1 MNQLDMKGRSAIVT
15 GGASGI
21 GLAIA
26 KRLAQSGANVAIWD
40 MNEKTMAEAAKS
52 LGAVKTHTAK
62 VDVSKIDQVEAA
74 FKSTLAAFGKVDA
87 LVNSA
92 GIAGK
97 NAVTWELPADD
108 WLRVHDINLNGVFY
122 TCRTVAPHMIKNN
135 YGRIVNIAS
144 IAGKEGN
151 PNASAYSSS
160 KAAVIGLTKS
170 LGKETAKNGIT
181 VNCVTPAA
189 VRTPIFDQVPQQPHR
204 LHARQDP
211 DGPLRP
217 GRGNRRH
224 RYVGMHRGLLL
235 HHRRGVRPFRRTRN
249 VLIR

>member
-1 MNQLDMKGRSAIVT
+1 MNQLDMKGRSAIVS

-26 KRLAQSGANVAIWD
+26 RRLAQSGANVAIWD
-40 MNEKTMAEAAKS
+40 MNEKAMAESAKS
-52 LGAVKTHTAK
+52 LGGVKTHVTK

-97 NAVTWELPADD
+97 NATVWETPVDD
-108 WLRVHDINLNGVFY
+108 WIRVHDINLNGTFY
-122 TCRTVAPHMIKNN
+122 TCRTVVPQMLKNN

-170 LGKETAKNGIT
+170 LGKELAKDGVA
-181 VNCVTPAA
+181 VNAVTPATID
-189 VRTPIFDQVPQQPHR
+189 TPILEQVSPAHIAYMRSKIPMDRFGSVDEAASLICWLASRECSFSTAAVFD
-204 LHARQDP
+204 LS
-211 DGPLRP
+211 G
-217 GRGNRRH
+217 GRAT
-224 RYVGMHRGLLL
+224 Y
-235 HHRRGVRPFRRTRN
+235 
-249 VLIR
+249 

>member
-1 MNQLDMKGRSAIVT
+1 MNQFDMKGRSAIVT

-26 KRLAQSGANVAIWD
+26 KRLAHSGANVAIWD
-40 MNEKTMAEAAKS
+40 MNEQAMADAAKS
-52 LGAVKTHTAK
+52 LGNVKTHTAK

-74 FKSTLAAFGKVDA
+74 FKSTVAAFGKVDA

-97 NAVTWELPADD
+97 NATVADYPVD
-108 WLRVHDINLNGVFY
+108 EWIRVHDINLHGTFY
-122 TCRTVAPHMIKNN
+122 TCRTVAAHMIKNN

-144 IAGKEGN
+144 VAGKEGN

-160 KAAVIGLTKS
+160 KAAVIVLTKS
-170 LGKETAKNGIT
+170 LGKELAKNNIT

-189 VRTPIFDQVPQQPHR
+189 VKTPIFDQVAQSHIDYMLSKIPM
-204 LHARQDP
+204 
-211 DGPLRP
+211 
-217 GRGNRRH
+217 GRF
-224 RYVGMHRGLLL
+224 GLVDEIAATVVWACTEDCSFTTAATFDLSGG
-235 HHRRGVRPFRRTRN
+235 RATY
-249 VLIR
+249 

>member
-40 MNEKTMAEAAKS
+40 FNEQSMVDAVKA
-52 LGAVKTHTAK
+52 LGAVKTFTAK

-74 FKSTLAAFGKVDA
+74 FKSTVAAFGKVDA

-97 NAVTWELPADD
+97 NATVVEYPIDEWI
-108 WLRVHDINLNGVFY
+108 RVHDINLNGTFF
-122 TCRTVAPHMIKNN
+122 TCRTVAAHMIKNN

-144 IAGKEGN
+144 VAGKEGN

-170 LGKETAKNGIT
+170 LGKELAKNNIT

-189 VRTPIFDQVPQQPHR
+189 VKTPIFDQVAQSHIDYMLSKIPM
-204 LHARQDP
+204 
-211 DGPLRP
+211 
-217 GRGNRRH
+217 GRF
-224 RYVGMHRGLLL
+224 GLVEEIAATVAWACTEDCSFTTGATFDLSGG
-235 HHRRGVRPFRRTRN
+235 RATY
-249 VLIR
+249 